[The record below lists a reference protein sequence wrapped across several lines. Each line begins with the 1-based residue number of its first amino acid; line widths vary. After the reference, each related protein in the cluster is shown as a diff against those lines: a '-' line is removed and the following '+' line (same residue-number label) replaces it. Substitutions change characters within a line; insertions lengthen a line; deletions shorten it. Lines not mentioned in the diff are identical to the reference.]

1 MSKSQPTAL
10 GQVYAKALLELA
22 AAQGQTDAVAA
33 ETAALLALVDAD
45 AQLGALLANPKF
57 GKAEQ
62 SALVLRVFK
71 GRVGDLTLRFLQ
83 VVAAKGRL
91 AQLGEILASVQSA
104 IAHLRGEID
113 VTATVPAA
121 LDAAA
126 TDKLRAEIAAALG
139 KSVVLATKV
148 DPSILGGIT
157 LRIGDQLID
166 ASVATRLKK
175 MNARLADAGRAYAK
189 VATKAA

>member
-1 MSKSQPTAL
+1 MSKSQPTIL

-22 AAQGQTDAVAA
+22 AAQGQTDAVAT

-45 AQLGALLANPKF
+45 AQLGALLSNPKF

-71 GRVGDLTLRFLQ
+71 GRVSDLTLRFLQ

-113 VTATVPAA
+113 VLATVPAA

-126 TDKLRAEIAAALG
+126 TDKLRAEIAKSLG

-148 DPSILGGIT
+148 DPAILGGIT

-175 MNARLADAGRAYAK
+175 MNVRLADAGRAYAK
-189 VATKAA
+189 TAVKAA